1 MTGLSQETLLMFLK
15 IAIVPVMLLSIL
27 WRNRR
32 EKRRRADTAA
42 EEQAARNASARRE
55 VIDLRSAEIATLQ
68 AALDSVTS
76 GACLVSLRNEPVTE
90 PALRSALAT
99 ALMDADRF
107 DDAAGVI
114 GGADQSCDPD
124 VVICAARLELH
135 RGDETEAISRLSQA
149 ADLKLAALRQASR
162 GVRLH
167 LAELLAQSLSDAL
180 PPLTLQN
187 TRLSGLGPL
196 DCLILSGRDAE
207 ARSLLEEL
215 LPLLQR
221 AIAESAGDPEGRAG
235 PLPRQAAEAA
245 LSRLAAYRDRHFT
258 PTDA

>member
-1 MTGLSQETLLMFLK
+1 MTGLSQDTLLMILK

-32 EKRRRADTAA
+32 EKRRRANTAA
-42 EEQAARNASARRE
+42 EDQAARSASARRE
-55 VIDLRSAEIATLQ
+55 VIDLGSADIAGLKT
-68 AALDSVTS
+68 ALCRVTS
-76 GACLVSLRNEPVTE
+76 GACLVSPRNEPVTE

-99 ALMDADRF
+99 ALMDAGRF
-107 DDAAGVI
+107 DAASEVI
-114 GGADQSCDPD
+114 GAADASDDPD
-124 VVICAARLELH
+124 LLICLARLDLH
-135 RGDETEAISRLSQA
+135 RGDETGAISRLSRA
-149 ADLKLAALRQASR
+149 ADLKLAVLRQASR

-167 LAELLAQSLSDAL
+167 LAELLAQSLSDAM

-196 DCLILSGRDAE
+196 DCLILSGRAAE

-215 LPLLQR
+215 VPLLQR
-221 AIAESAGDPEGRAG
+221 GIAESAGDPEGRAG

-245 LSRLAAYRDRHFT
+245 LSRLSAYRTFHFE
-258 PTDA
+258 PADS